1 MVDKQEYV
9 LELRRIN
16 ENWIPFHPK
25 TQILKKSHPNYKVIP
40 LAYVSK
46 WLGNHSTSPSFN
58 TGETSV
64 EFEHSGWEEP
74 ADKFY
79 NDEAPTDWW
88 LNHFDLHNIKLY
100 AMELILAD
108 YLNNFIIDKDEWDEV
123 KAIREGYL

>member
-1 MVDKQEYV
+1 MIDKQEYV

-25 TQILKKSHPNYKVIP
+25 TQILKKSHPNYEVIP
-40 LAYVSK
+40 LGYVSK

-64 EFEHSGWEEP
+64 EFEHSGWGEP

-79 NDEAPTDWW
+79 NEAPTVIF
-88 LNHFDLHNIKLY
+88 NHLDLHNKKLY

-108 YLNNFIIDKDEWDEV
+108 YLNNFIIDKDKWCEA
-123 KAIREGYL
+123 KATREDW